1 MLTAMVG
8 TVVDPGSGH
17 SIMNIVSWY
26 PDLRQSSYKTKGIAG
41 TELILVIKVYCDDLL
56 LLLVNNKEVA

>member
-17 SIMNIVSWY
+17 SIMNIVSWC
-26 PDLRQSSYKTKGIAG
+26 PGLRQSSHKTKGIAG
-41 TELILVIKVYCDDLL
+41 TELVLVVKVYCDHL
-56 LLLVNNKEVA
+56 LLLVNNKEVE